1 MARRLTDNL
10 NSRYIEAA
18 NRLRP
23 NRSRRRVVAYVE
35 SYDDVL
41 FWRSVLDEFES
52 DTLTFEV
59 MLPSRTNLG
68 KGKKNVLKNI
78 EKEQGA
84 GNPQSPN
91 PQSSILNSCSVNYA
105 SVAPTGRPITQSP
118 NPQSSILNPQ
128 SPNPQSSF
136 GPCLIA
142 CVDADYDYLMQGATP
157 ISKEIISNPYV
168 FHTYVYAIEN
178 YQCFARGLHE
188 VCVMA
193 TLNDREM
200 VDLEAFMEEYSRIIW
215 PLFVWNVWVYR
226 YDRYSRFTLMDF
238 GGLVSIRDVN
248 PFHPERT
255 LETLRHTVNRKINW
269 MQQHYPE
276 GKKTYKP
283 LRDQLLALGLTPE
296 TTYLYIQGHTLM
308 DGVVIPLL
316 TPICTYLRKEREAEI
331 RRNAVHS
338 QQRQNEL
345 SCYQRRLGAI
355 DQMLRKSLKFRE
367 AEIYQRLR
375 NDIQAFVKK
384 MKDEK

>member
-1 MARRLTDNL
+1 MSRLTDNIS
-10 NSRYIEAA
+10 SRYIEAA

-23 NRSRRRVVAYVE
+23 RRSRRRVVAYVE
-35 SYDDVL
+35 SYDDVF

-78 EKEQGA
+78 QTPHPSSKQASAASPAPALVETSSSEDREQGW
-84 GNPQSPN
+84 GK
-91 PQSSILNSCSVNYA
+91 
-105 SVAPTGRPITQSP
+105 
-118 NPQSSILNPQ
+118 
-128 SPNPQSSF
+128 F
-136 GPCLIA
+136 MIA
-142 CVDADYDYLMQGATP
+142 CVDADYDYLMQGVTP
-157 ISKEIISNPYV
+157 ISQEIISNPYV

-178 YQCFARGLHE
+178 YQCYAKGLHE

-193 TLNDREM
+193 TLNDHQL
-200 VDLEAFMEEYSRIIW
+200 VNLEAFIEEYSRIIW

-226 YDRYSRFTLMDF
+226 YDRYSRFTLLDF
-238 GGLVSIRDVN
+238 SGIVSIRDIN

-255 LETLRHTVNRKINW
+255 LEQLRHVVNRKINW

-276 GKKTYKP
+276 GKSTYKP
-283 LRDQLLALGLTPE
+283 LRDQLLALGVTPE

-316 TPICTYLRKEREAEI
+316 TPICMHLRKEREAEI
-331 RRNAVHS
+331 RHNAKHT

-355 DQMLRKSLKFRE
+355 DQMIRKSVKFRE
-367 AEIYQRLR
+367 SEVYEHLR
-375 NDIQAFVKK
+375 SDLRAFV
-384 MKDEK
+384 DSLPTSAGQEPS

>member
-1 MARRLTDNL
+1 MHHRLVDNI
-10 NSRYIEAA
+10 NSHYIEAA

-23 NRSRRRVVAYVE
+23 SKARRRVVAYVE
-35 SYDDVL
+35 SYDDVF
-41 FWRSVLDEFES
+41 FWRSVFDEFES

-68 KGKKNVLKNI
+68 KGKKNVLKNLPPAPS
-78 EKEQGA
+78 QG
-84 GNPQSPN
+84 GGEPQM
-91 PQSSILNSCSVNYA
+91 QEDGASSQGKGTAQAQADN
-105 SVAPTGRPITQSP
+105 APSQGGGWGRY
-118 NPQSSILNPQ
+118 
-128 SPNPQSSF
+128 
-136 GPCLIA
+136 LIA

-157 ISKEIISNPYV
+157 VSREIIENPYV

-178 YQCFARGLHE
+178 YQCYARGLHE
-188 VCVMA
+188 VCVMS

-200 VDLEAFMEEYSRIIW
+200 VDLEAFMAEYSRIIW

-226 YDRYSRFTLMDF
+226 YDRYSRFSLMDF

-255 LETLRHTVNRKINW
+255 LEQLRHTVNRKINW

-276 GKKTYKP
+276 GRKTYKP

-296 TTYLYIQGHTLM
+296 TTYFYMQGHTLM

-316 TPICTYLRKEREAEI
+316 TPICVHLRKEREAEI
-331 RRNAVHS
+331 RRNAVHT

-355 DQMLRKSLKFRE
+355 DQMLRKSTKFLGSE
-367 AEIYQRLR
+367 PYQKLR
-375 NDIQAFVKK
+375 RDIRHFIDSLAG
-384 MKDEK
+384 

>member
-1 MARRLTDNL
+1 MARRLTDNIS
-10 NSRYIEAA
+10 SRYIEAA

-23 NRSRRRVVAYVE
+23 NKARWRVVAYVE
-35 SYDDVL
+35 SYDDVF

-68 KGKKNVLKNI
+68 KGKKNVLSNRL
-78 EKEQGA
+78 
-84 GNPQSPN
+84 GNQLGQS
-91 PQSSILNSCSVNYA
+91 
-105 SVAPTGRPITQSP
+105 
-118 NPQSSILNPQ
+118 
-128 SPNPQSSF
+128 
-136 GPCLIA
+136 LIA

-157 ISKEIISNPYV
+157 ISREIIENPFV

-178 YQCFARGLHE
+178 FQCYARGLHE

-193 TLNDREM
+193 TLNDRE
-200 VDLEAFMEEYSRIIW
+200 VIDLEAFMEEYSRIIW

-226 YDRYSRFTLMDF
+226 YDCYSRFTLLDF
-238 GGLVSIRDVN
+238 GGLVSLRDVN

-283 LRDQLLALGLTPE
+283 LREQLLQLGLTPE
-296 TTYLYIQGHTLM
+296 TAYLYMQGHSLF
-308 DGVVIPLL
+308 DGVVLPLL
-316 TPICTYLRKEREAEI
+316 TPLCVHLRKEREAEI
-331 RRNAVHS
+331 RRNAVHT

-355 DQMLRKSLKFRE
+355 DQMLRKSTKFRE
-367 AEIYQRLR
+367 SDIYQRLR
-375 NDIQAFVKK
+375 QDLQAFVETLPKPQVEAPK
-384 MKDEK
+384 GSDNNA

>member
-1 MARRLTDNL
+1 MARRLTDNIS
-10 NSRYIEAA
+10 SRYIEAA

-23 NRSRRRVVAYVE
+23 NKARRRVVAYVE
-35 SYDDVL
+35 SYDDVF

-68 KGKKNVLKNI
+68 KGKKNVLSNRL
-78 EKEQGA
+78 
-84 GNPQSPN
+84 GNQLGQS
-91 PQSSILNSCSVNYA
+91 
-105 SVAPTGRPITQSP
+105 
-118 NPQSSILNPQ
+118 
-128 SPNPQSSF
+128 
-136 GPCLIA
+136 LIA

-157 ISKEIISNPYV
+157 ISREIIENPFV

-178 YQCFARGLHE
+178 FQCYARGLHE

-193 TLNDREM
+193 TLNDRE
-200 VDLEAFMEEYSRIIW
+200 VIDLEAFMEEYSRIIW

-226 YDRYSRFTLMDF
+226 YDCYSRFTLLDF
-238 GGLVSIRDVN
+238 GGLVSLRDVN

-283 LRDQLLALGLTPE
+283 LREQLLQLGLTPE
-296 TTYLYIQGHTLM
+296 TAYLYMQGHSLF
-308 DGVVIPLL
+308 DGVVLPLL
-316 TPICTYLRKEREAEI
+316 TPLCVHLRKEREAEI
-331 RRNAVHS
+331 RRNAVHT

-355 DQMLRKSLKFRE
+355 DQMLRKSTKFRE
-367 AEIYQRLR
+367 SDIYQRLR
-375 NDIQAFVKK
+375 QDLQAFVETLPKPQVEAPK
-384 MKDEK
+384 GSDNNA

>member
-1 MARRLTDNL
+1 MARRLTDNIS
-10 NSRYIEAA
+10 SRYIEAA

-23 NRSRRRVVAYVE
+23 NKARRRVVAYVE
-35 SYDDVL
+35 SYDDVF

-68 KGKKNVLKNI
+68 KGKKNVLSNRL
-78 EKEQGA
+78 
-84 GNPQSPN
+84 GNQLGQS
-91 PQSSILNSCSVNYA
+91 
-105 SVAPTGRPITQSP
+105 
-118 NPQSSILNPQ
+118 
-128 SPNPQSSF
+128 
-136 GPCLIA
+136 LIA

-157 ISKEIISNPYV
+157 ISREIIENPFV

-178 YQCFARGLHE
+178 FQCYARGLHE

-193 TLNDREM
+193 TLNDRE
-200 VDLEAFMEEYSRIIW
+200 VIDLEAFMEEYSRIIW

-226 YDRYSRFTLMDF
+226 YDCYSRFTLLDF
-238 GGLVSIRDVN
+238 GGLVSLRDVN

-283 LRDQLLALGLTPE
+283 LREQLLQLGLTPE
-296 TTYLYIQGHTLM
+296 TAYLYMQGHSLF
-308 DGVVIPLL
+308 DGVVLPLL
-316 TPICTYLRKEREAEI
+316 TPLCVHLRKEREAEI
-331 RRNAVHS
+331 RRNAVHT

-355 DQMLRKSLKFRE
+355 DQMLRKSTKFRE
-367 AEIYQRLR
+367 SDIYQRLR
-375 NDIQAFVKK
+375 QDLQAFVETLPQPQVEAPKGS
-384 MKDEK
+384 DNNA

>member
-1 MARRLTDNL
+1 MAHKLIDNI

-23 NRSRRRVVAYVE
+23 SRERRRVVAYVE

-41 FWRSVLDEFES
+41 FWRSVFDEFES

-68 KGKKNVLKNI
+68 KGKKNVLR
-78 EKEQGA
+78 
-84 GNPQSPN
+84 
-91 PQSSILNSCSVNYA
+91 NS
-105 SVAPTGRPITQSP
+105 
-118 NPQSSILNPQ
+118 L
-128 SPNPQSSF
+128 

-157 ISKEIISNPYV
+157 ISREITQSPYV

-178 YQCFARGLHE
+178 YQCYARGLHE
-188 VCVMA
+188 VCVMS
-193 TLNDREM
+193 TLNDREI
-200 VDLEAFMEEYSRIIW
+200 VNLEAFMQEYSRIIW

-226 YDRYSRFTLMDF
+226 YDCYARFSLMDF
-238 GGLVSIRDVN
+238 GGIVSIRDVN

-255 LETLRHTVNRKINW
+255 LEQLRHAVNRKINW

-283 LRDQLLALGLTPE
+283 LRDQLLALGITPE
-296 TTYLYIQGHTLM
+296 TTYLYMQGHTLM
-308 DGVVIPLL
+308 EGVALPLL
-316 TPICTYLRKEREAEI
+316 TPICVQLRKEREAEI

-345 SCYQRRLGAI
+345 SCYQRRLAPL
-355 DQMLRKSLKFRE
+355 DQMLRKSTKFLTSE
-367 AEIYQRLR
+367 PYQQLR
-375 NDIQAFVKK
+375 RDIQNFIEGATVVPQGQT
-384 MKDEK
+384 EANQPNPTAQEVEE

>member
-1 MARRLTDNL
+1 MARRLTDNIS
-10 NSRYIEAA
+10 SRYIEAA

-23 NRSRRRVVAYVE
+23 NKARRRVVAYVE
-35 SYDDVL
+35 SYDDVF

-68 KGKKNVLKNI
+68 KGKKNVLSNRL
-78 EKEQGA
+78 
-84 GNPQSPN
+84 GNQLGQS
-91 PQSSILNSCSVNYA
+91 
-105 SVAPTGRPITQSP
+105 
-118 NPQSSILNPQ
+118 
-128 SPNPQSSF
+128 
-136 GPCLIA
+136 LIA

-157 ISKEIISNPYV
+157 ISREIIENPFV

-178 YQCFARGLHE
+178 FQCYARGLHE

-193 TLNDREM
+193 TLNDRE
-200 VDLEAFMEEYSRIIW
+200 VIDLEAFMEEYSRIIW

-226 YDRYSRFTLMDF
+226 YDCYSRFTLLDF
-238 GGLVSIRDVN
+238 GGLVSLRDVN

-283 LRDQLLALGLTPE
+283 LREQLLQLGLTPE
-296 TTYLYIQGHTLM
+296 TAYLYMQGHSLF
-308 DGVVIPLL
+308 DGVVLPLL
-316 TPICTYLRKEREAEI
+316 TPLCVHLRKEREAEI
-331 RRNAVHS
+331 RRNAVHT

-355 DQMLRKSLKFRE
+355 DQMLRKSTKFRE
-367 AEIYQRLR
+367 SDIYQRLR
-375 NDIQAFVKK
+375 QDLQAFVETLPKPQAEAPK
-384 MKDEK
+384 GSDNNA

>member
-1 MARRLTDNL
+1 MAHRLTDNIS
-10 NSRYIEAA
+10 SRYIEAA

-23 NRSRRRVVAYVE
+23 NGARRRVVAYVE
-35 SYDDVL
+35 SYDDVQ

-68 KGKKNVLKNI
+68 KGKKNVLRNVLGDGRG
-78 EKEQGA
+78 EKPDASG
-84 GNPQSPN
+84 GN
-91 PQSSILNSCSVNYA
+91 L
-105 SVAPTGRPITQSP
+105 GRS
-118 NPQSSILNPQ
+118 
-128 SPNPQSSF
+128 
-136 GPCLIA
+136 LIA
-142 CVDADYDYLMQGATP
+142 CVDADYDYLMQGTTP
-157 ISKEIISNPYV
+157 ISKEIIDNPYV

-178 YQCFARGLHE
+178 YQCYARGLHE

-200 VDLEAFMEEYSRIIW
+200 VDLEAFMREYSTIIW

-226 YDRYSRFTLMDF
+226 YDCYSRFTLMDF

-255 LETLRHTVNRKINW
+255 LEQLRHTVNRKINW

-296 TTYLYIQGHTLM
+296 TAYLYMQGHTLM

-316 TPICTYLRKEREAEI
+316 TPICVQLRKEREAEI
-331 RRNAVHS
+331 RRNAVHA

-355 DQMLRKSLKFRE
+355 DQMIRKSVKFLTSE
-367 AEIYQRLR
+367 PYQRLR
-375 NDIQAFVKK
+375 SDLQRYITSLSAPCAPS
-384 MKDEK
+384 